1 MKVNR
6 SIGGILLLL
15 VAIFFT
21 NKYIEE
27 NTYANQSSSDDIV
40 AYDLTATDLDD
51 SSEDKVITYTNNN
64 NYRVSLNESNVVVN
78 CNGTGSNKE
87 DDEALVK
94 KNLKISVF
102 YSKNKKDK
110 VKDIK
115 VEKDEMVYIHILPLY
130 EGKEK
135 PKNEVT
141 CNYSINIQTAI

>member
-1 MKVNR
+1 MKVSR
-6 SIGGILLLL
+6 SIGGLLLLL

-27 NTYANQSSSDDIV
+27 NTYANQSSSDGIV
-40 AYDLTATDLDD
+40 AYDLTDTNLDD
-51 SSEDKVITYTNNN
+51 SSEDKIITYTNKN
-64 NYRVSLNESNVVVN
+64 NYRISLNESNVVVN
-78 CNGTGSNKE
+78 CIGTGSNKE

-110 VKDIK
+110 VKDIN
-115 VEKDEMVYIHILPLY
+115 VEKDEMVYIHVLPLY
-130 EGKEK
+130 EGNKK

-141 CNYSINIQTAI
+141 CNYSINIQAAI

>member
-1 MKVNR
+1 MKVSR
-6 SIGGILLLL
+6 SIGGLLLLL

-27 NTYANQSSSDDIV
+27 NTYANQSSSDGIV
-40 AYDLTATDLDD
+40 AYDLTDTNLDD
-51 SSEDKVITYTNNN
+51 SSEDKIITYTNKN
-64 NYRVSLNESNVVVN
+64 NYRISLNESNVVVN
-78 CNGTGSNKE
+78 CIGTGSSKE

-94 KNLKISVF
+94 RNLKVSVY

-110 VKDIK
+110 VKDIN
-115 VEKDEMVYIHILPLY
+115 VEKDEMVYIHVLPLY

-135 PKNEVT
+135 PKSEVT